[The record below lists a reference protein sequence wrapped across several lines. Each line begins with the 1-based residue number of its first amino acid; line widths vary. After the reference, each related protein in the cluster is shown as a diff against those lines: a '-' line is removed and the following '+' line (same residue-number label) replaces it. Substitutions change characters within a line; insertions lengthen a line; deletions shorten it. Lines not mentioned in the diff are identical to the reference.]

1 MGTRDPKTGKFV
13 KGKSG
18 NPGGRAKGITSLI
31 DSAISEAD
39 WKELIG
45 IVIDMGR
52 RGNLKAIE
60 MLLDRRWGKPI
71 QAISNGDEDD
81 KFRIVVRLKDAND

>member
-1 MGTRDPKTGKFV
+1 MGNRDPKTGKFV
-13 KGKSG
+13 QGKSG

-52 RGNLKAIE
+52 RNNLKAIE
-60 MLLDRRWGKPI
+60 MLLDRRWGKPL
-71 QAISNGDEDD
+71 QSISNGDDDD